1 MLAAVMRVP
10 RRIRIQR
17 GVSLIELMVGATIG
31 LIVVVAGAALLSISL
46 RENRRLLLEARL
58 SQELRAASDLIARD
72 LRRAGYWSAANE
84 GVALFGETSV
94 ATNPYAPAWPA
105 GAALDAISFQYS
117 QGTENNVVDSKEQF
131 GFRLRAG
138 VLEMHFGG
146 SGWQAM
152 TDNRSLDVTAFN
164 ITPNVRQIDLGKFC
178 ANPCP
183 PSAVNCPPRQEIRSL
198 AITLGGRLP
207 GIGADMGAVT
217 RNAQSQVR
225 LRNDT
230 IVGACAS

>member
-1 MLAAVMRVP
+1 MLAAVRRAP
-10 RRIRIQR
+10 RHIRAQR
-17 GVSLIELMVGATIG
+17 GFSLIELMVGVTIG
-31 LIVVVAGAALLSISL
+31 LIVVIAGVALLAISL
-46 RENRRLLLEARL
+46 RESRQLLLEARL

-72 LRRAGYWSAANE
+72 LRRAGYWGSANE
-84 GVALFGETSV
+84 GVALFGESSI
-94 ATNPYAPAWPA
+94 AANPYAPTWPE
-105 GAALDAISFQYS
+105 GAALDVINFQYS
-117 QGTENNVVDSKEQF
+117 QGAENNAVDSKEQF

-152 TDNRSLDVTAFN
+152 TDIRSFDVTAFS
-164 ITPNVRQIDLGKFC
+164 ITPTVRRIDLGNFC

-183 PSAVNCPPRQEIRSL
+183 PSAINCPPRQEIRSL
-198 AITLGGRLP
+198 AVTLEGRLP
-207 GIGADMGAVT
+207 GVVAVT
-217 RNAQSQVR
+217 RNAQSQIR